1 MRPQCGPLV
10 VFFCLTAILDAMRVE
25 DNNAASISIPKSPPS
40 EPRKTSQKA
49 SERNSG
55 SLNPSDV
62 NGPPIHLRD
71 LILELDPDL
80 VKPLAGP
87 VLEKIAEDPLF
98 AINVEENKA
107 EEVKSILATV
117 AEEYDYDYLYDVD
130 SEEGAQPA
138 VTVTNILE
146 GLDPKV
152 LAQIPPDWLVSY
164 FESLTIEKIKSIL
177 ADSSILLSIPPK
189 NVVELLRK
197 LPEESVTT
205 IVNSEAV
212 HDLYSSVQVSY
223 LLLLRF

>member
-1 MRPQCGPLV
+1 M
-10 VFFCLTAILDAMRVE
+10 
-25 DNNAASISIPKSPPS
+25 
-40 EPRKTSQKA
+40 
-49 SERNSG
+49 
-55 SLNPSDV
+55 
-62 NGPPIHLRD
+62 
-71 LILELDPDL
+71 
-80 VKPLAGP
+80 
-87 VLEKIAEDPLF
+87 
-98 AINVEENKA
+98 EENKA

-117 AEEYDYDYLYDVD
+117 AEEYGEEYDYDYLYDVD
-130 SEEGAQPA
+130 YEEGAQPA

-152 LAQIPPDWLVSY
+152 LAKIPPDWLVSY

-177 ADSSILLSIPPK
+177 GDSSILLSIPPK

-212 HDLYSSVQVSY
+212 HDLYSSVQVSC